1 MMADHREVGLI
12 DTLRAQL
19 AVPVY
24 GVQYL
29 VDLPSYLAQN
39 IAEAAQSR
47 QKLLAENADLRQKN
61 LILQASLQK
70 FHDLQ
75 AENERLRQLLDSSQ
89 RVGDRVLIAEVLAV
103 EVDPFARKMII
114 NKGTRHGVREGQA
127 LLDAHG
133 VMGQVTKA
141 SLNNSNVMLITDP
154 EHALPVQIAR
164 TGLRTI
170 AVGLGAINRLT
181 LLYLPNN
188 ADIQKGDRLI
198 TSGLGG
204 EFPPGYP
211 VGTVVEVNLDI
222 GQPYAQVQAM
232 PSALLERN
240 REVLLVWQ
248 ERISPLLTDPDIS
261 PAALA
266 PLTETP
272 SVGTSL
278 AEQAGHSASDS
289 VD

>member
-1 MMADHREVGLI
+1 MADHRKVGLI

-24 GVQYL
+24 GLQYL
-29 VDLPSYLAQN
+29 VDLPSHLAQN